1 MEPSHTEVCAN
12 CYQMLDKHRL
22 VHRAFTCSKCGA
34 IAVECRRCAEI
45 AVERE
50 LSGISTC
57 AKCNIEEETRD

>member
-1 MEPSHTEVCAN
+1 
-12 CYQMLDKHRL
+12 MLDKHRL